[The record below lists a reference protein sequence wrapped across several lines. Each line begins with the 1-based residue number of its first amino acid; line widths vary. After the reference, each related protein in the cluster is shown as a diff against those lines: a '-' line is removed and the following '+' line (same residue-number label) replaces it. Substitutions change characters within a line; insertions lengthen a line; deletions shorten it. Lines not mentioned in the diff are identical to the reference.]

1 MDTEIDENRPAEGPP
16 SAPHSVIRSREF
28 QVSIAM
34 TVVTMLVFVL
44 LVHRSTPASAAATGS
59 RTPAAGARAAH
70 SATPAGAPV
79 SIPIY
84 VTPTPTPTPSVTPTP
99 TPTAVSFAS
108 AVGAVVS
115 AYSGHGAVMVT
126 DLTTGASASY
136 LDDGHLF
143 DTGSIVKVD
152 ILATLLYQNQQA
164 GRSMTSSEQSYATT
178 MIENSNNDSANAL
191 FNDDGDVP
199 GLTAANRVFGLT
211 GTTVNDHWG
220 DTTTDPAQQM
230 LLLKQVFTADSVLTP
245 ASRDYI
251 QGLMSKVESDQR
263 WGVSAAASPGTSYLL
278 KNGWLPSSAT
288 GLWTIN
294 SIGEVTD
301 DGHTLLIATQSDGG
315 SSMDAGVTF
324 VQQLASTAANSLL
337 ANE

>member
-16 SAPHSVIRSREF
+16 SAPYSVIRSREF
-28 QVSIAM
+28 QASIAM

-59 RTPAAGARAAH
+59 RTAAAGARAAQ
-70 SATPAGAPV
+70 SATPSTSPA

-84 VTPTPTPTPSVTPTP
+84 VTPTPSVTPTP
-99 TPTAVSFAS
+99 APVSFAS

-126 DLTTGASASY
+126 DLTTGASDSY
-136 LDDGHLF
+136 LDGGHLF

-211 GTTVNDHWG
+211 GTTVTDHWG
-220 DTTTDPAQQM
+220 DTTTDPAQQI

-245 ASRDYI
+245 ASRAYI

-263 WGVSAAASPGTSYLL
+263 WGVSAAASPSTSYLL

-301 DGHTLLIATQSDGG
+301 DGHTLLIAVQSDGG

-324 VQQLASTAANSLL
+324 IQHLASTAANSLL